1 MTDSVEET
9 GNIASSQAAVH
20 RLSPLNAILKAL
32 NTALRTIIPLA
43 ILNLSLFDGNIIYG
57 ALGGI
62 FLLVLIWGGA
72 ALMWWRFTYQIG
84 EREIR
89 IQSGVLSRNSRS
101 IPLDRIQDVSIEQK
115 LIARFL
121 GLATVRLETGSG
133 TKDDDTLDALTLS
146 DAEALR
152 DAVRDFKA
160 SKIAAEEAKP
170 AESAHEKPPLFHMD
184 NQRVFI
190 AGLFNFSFFILALV
204 GIFTQK
210 LDFLLPDEF
219 FNPKTWADR
228 FDTRNV
234 ITHLNL
240 TEAIFGAA
248 GIIFSLLAI
257 GILSGVARTFIREHG
272 FRLDRID
279 GGFRRRR
286 GLFTLTDM
294 VMPVHRV
301 QAAVLQTGPVRK
313 AFGWYALKFQ
323 SLAQDGDN
331 ETDHNVAPCAH
342 LDEIAP
348 ILAETKIKLPDDS
361 VRFNAVDPAM
371 WWRRALFF
379 ALLVTILALAG
390 SEYLH
395 PAFAVLALVWPLVT
409 GILYLEWHAH
419 VYGYDNEQLFVRS
432 GWWRKRL
439 TIVPLR
445 KVQTVDV
452 MEQPLDHPF
461 GLASL
466 VIGLAGGSSV
476 SPLTIST
483 IPIDEAAMLRK
494 MMLNRER
501 Y

>member
-9 GNIASSQAAVH
+9 ASIFSSQAAIH
-20 RLSPLNAILKAL
+20 HLSPLNAVLKAL
-32 NTALRTIIPLA
+32 NTAVRIIVPLA

-57 ALGGI
+57 TLAGI
-62 FLLVLIWGGA
+62 FLLGLIWGGA

-89 IQSGVLSRNSRS
+89 IRSGVLSRNSRS

-121 GLATVRLETGSG
+121 GLATVKLETGSG
-133 TKDDDTLDALTLS
+133 SKDDDTLDALTLS

-152 DAVRDFKA
+152 DVVRDFKVG
-160 SKIAAEEAKP
+160 KFAAEVANP
-170 AESAHEKPPLFHMD
+170 AEPALEKPPLFRMD

-219 FNPKTWADR
+219 FNPETWADR
-228 FDTRNV
+228 FDTRNI

-248 GIIFSLLAI
+248 GIIISLLAI

-342 LDEIAP
+342 LNEIAP
-348 ILAETKIKLPDDS
+348 ILSETAITLPDDTI
-361 VRFNAVDPAM
+361 RFNLVSPAM
-371 WWRRALFF
+371 WWRRALLF
-379 ALLVTILALAG
+379 ALLFGVLTLAGSHYVHPALAG
-390 SEYLH
+390 
-395 PAFAVLALVWPLVT
+395 LAILWPLVSAL
-409 GILYLEWHAH
+409 LYMEWRGHA
-419 VYGYDNEQLFVRS
+419 YSYDSEQLFVKS

-445 KVQTVDV
+445 KIQTVDIT
-452 MEQPLDHPF
+452 EQPLDHPL
-461 GLASL
+461 GLANL
-466 VIGLAGGSSV
+466 VLGLAGGSSA
-476 SPLTIST
+476 SPLTVNAISF
-483 IPIDEAAMLRK
+483 DKALSLRN
-494 MMLNRER
+494 MMLSQKHS
-501 Y
+501 